1 LASSTNERRQA
12 MHFMTIFTLALVFV
26 LVMFFLVVA

>member
-1 LASSTNERRQA
+1 LASLTKERRQA

-26 LVMFFLVVA
+26 PVMFFLMVI